1 MQQKIQKKRFFF
13 SDNCIWIG
21 IVKLSLL
28 RATYFSSAVNVL
40 TRCPKIWH
48 VYQTDFFEH
57 NFVAS
62 DQSMWWRCC
71 SADFSRVWA
80 NLQYCFWKYPLK
92 LEFLDIYLT
101 TFLESVTLKIQNI
114 WGSSFYSKCL
124 KFNVNFKNAEK
135 NREIFFC
142 FWDNCIWIRIF
153 RLSLLRTGYLW
164 SAANVLTN
172 WCCDGDF
179 NSVWARLPSC
189 LSNHPLKRDLLDIY
203 LTEFLESVILKLQ
216 NLWGGSFYAKCFS
229 EWSKFNLNWK
239 NFRKNAE
246 KVICLWDNC
255 IWIGIVKLSLLR
267 TGYFSSAANVL
278 RSSLKISHVA
288 KRDFLQ
294 LNFLGSNRWIW

>member
-1 MQQKIQKKRFFF
+1 
-13 SDNCIWIG
+13 
-21 IVKLSLL
+21 
-28 RATYFSSAVNVL
+28 
-40 TRCPKIWH
+40 
-48 VYQTDFFEH
+48 
-57 NFVAS
+57 
-62 DQSMWWRCC
+62 MWWRCC